1 MFKAIKTSLV
11 IIALSLFIIPSAS
24 FAQSLSIS
32 LNPACVIIRSNLS
45 YSNRSNNN
53 QEDVLLLQNFL
64 YSTGYLTSNSV
75 TGFFGR
81 ITERA
86 VIAFQRD
93 NGLDAT
99 PVGFVGVGTRAKIQ
113 QISCAT
119 AQDQAPSVVTLVATP
134 SRATLSSTY
143 QGQPT
148 YPTAWVEFTIKN
160 FTSEGDEVIYFGDG
174 SKSAI
179 NHPSSNRHDYHTPG
193 TYTVKLVRPQKETLV
208 NGMYTL
214 MAEKVLASTT
224 VNIAPEEVTYT
235 CTTDA
240 YRCADGSWVGR
251 TGSNCQFVCPVQIA
265 TTTPITATLQV
276 SNPNRSMISTIGDT
290 VTLSWSASQSRPATT
305 TLALFLTST
314 TNTRDG
320 GRIAVL
326 KPTRNIQDGIYAWTI
341 PEYIFQSDVGIPLNP
356 GTYKIQAVLYEGEN
370 VCLGYCAYGSN
381 TNPKI
386 IASAM
391 NDTAFTI
398 KAKTSTQTGTYVG
411 YMNGNVF
418 ITTQNISKE
427 DALANCKTNALNNPA
442 SSVRCTWNGT
452 EIYTFTPSVTPTFSF
467 FYPSGSETYTLGGKI
482 SIVWGGVSLDNTQIK
497 LSLNEYSSSGVYSKV
512 DQIATSLRG
521 DSKYYDYVI
530 PTNNTQCTQDSFNAN
545 CATVLKNNINQG
557 KTKFI
562 IVAEVWKGDT
572 FLGVREFSKPFLI
585 TSTPVIPTGTYIG
598 YMNGNAFIT
607 TQNITKDNALANCK
621 TNALNNPNSS
631 IRCTWNGEEIYLYT
645 PPVVAGTY
653 VNRLNGAGVDACNAD
668 IVAKLGSQ
676 KYSCTLGGG
685 CSVTGLP
692 PTTSSPSA
700 NPYIAGACIPSSVW
714 NEGGSGTVSTIDQT
728 SANGPKYNAMS
739 CTKPTLTAVADG
751 EIGCY
756 GLWDYGNE
764 FGDDVNMCGSYGDRK
779 TGCVVQ
785 TSACQSGTAIN
796 SKVISPS
803 QLLSSEISQVA
814 SKLKASDLSVKN
826 QIITLWPY
834 VCTSQVVG
842 RVSHQASPQVLGASV
857 STMCTNLPINLHRGM
872 EKPSV
877 SRLQSFL
884 AEKGF
889 LSKDNVTGFY
899 GDKTVEA
906 VKDYQASAGLPVT
919 GMVYNFTRET
929 IQVESCR

>member
-1 MFKAIKTSLV
+1 MGNVITLGKESKLGEFSVSADANGGINFESAKLLVETSG
-11 IIALSLFIIPSAS
+11 LSGV
-24 FAQSLSIS
+24 SIS
-32 LNPACVIIRSNLS
+32 SLR
-45 YSNRSNNN
+45 
-53 QEDVLLLQNFL
+53 
-64 YSTGYLTSNSV
+64 
-75 TGFFGR
+75 
-81 ITERA
+81 
-86 VIAFQRD
+86 
-93 NGLDAT
+93 
-99 PVGFVGVGTRAKIQ
+99 
-113 QISCAT
+113 
-119 AQDQAPSVVTLVATP
+119 
-134 SRATLSSTY
+134 
-143 QGQPT
+143 
-148 YPTAWVEFTIKN
+148 
-160 FTSEGDEVIYFGDG
+160 
-174 SKSAI
+174 
-179 NHPSSNRHDYHTPG
+179 
-193 TYTVKLVRPQKETLV
+193 
-208 NGMYTL
+208 
-214 MAEKVLASTT
+214 
-224 VNIAPEEVTYT
+224 
-235 CTTDA
+235 
-240 YRCADGSWVGR
+240 
-251 TGSNCQFVCPVQIA
+251 
-265 TTTPITATLQV
+265 TATF
-276 SNPNRSMISTIGDT
+276 
-290 VTLSWSASQSRPATT
+290 QS
-305 TLALFLTST
+305 
-314 TNTRDG
+314 
-320 GRIAVL
+320 V
-326 KPTRNIQDGIYAWTI
+326 TI
-341 PEYIFQSDVGIPLNP
+341 PELVTTIASDNKSIAVSFNPSRRIAPGTTETFTIYGVVSGTLTSQLGSPTLTTSFTSPQSFIWNDFIGGGARLTGEGLYSFPMNGYRSDV
-356 GTYKIQAVLYEGEN
+356 
-370 VCLGYCAYGSN
+370 
-381 TNPKI
+381 
-386 IASAM
+386 IA
-391 NDTAFTI
+391 
-398 KAKTSTQTGTYVG
+398 K
-411 YMNGNVF
+411 
-418 ITTQNISKE
+418 
-427 DALANCKTNALNNPA
+427 
-442 SSVRCTWNGT
+442 SV
-452 EIYTFTPSVTPTFSF
+452 S
-467 FYPSGSETYTLGGKI
+467 
-482 SIVWGGVSLDNTQIK
+482 
-497 LSLNEYSSSGVYSKV
+497 
-512 DQIATSLRG
+512 
-521 DSKYYDYVI
+521 
-530 PTNNTQCTQDSFNAN
+530 
-545 CATVLKNNINQG
+545 
-557 KTKFI
+557 
-562 IVAEVWKGDT
+562 
-572 FLGVREFSKPFLI
+572 
-585 TSTPVIPTGTYIG
+585 TGTYIG